1 MPDLG
6 YIGAHV
12 QESYATWA
20 CRMVV
25 ERGSAEGGGEG
36 GKLQLPSVSET
47 SFAPFHG
54 RFTASLGHQ
63 ALRWNS

>member
-12 QESYATWA
+12 QESCATWA

-25 ERGSAEGGGEG
+25 ERGSAEGGGG
-36 GKLQLPSVSET
+36 VNYNFPAYLKLRSLPSM
-47 SFAPFHG
+47 AG
-54 RFTASLGHQ
+54 SLQVLGIK
-63 ALRWNS
+63 L